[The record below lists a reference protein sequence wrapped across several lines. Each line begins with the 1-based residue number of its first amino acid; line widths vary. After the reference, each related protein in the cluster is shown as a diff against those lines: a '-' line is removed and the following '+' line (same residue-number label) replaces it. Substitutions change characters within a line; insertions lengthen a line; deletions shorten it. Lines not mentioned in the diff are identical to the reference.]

1 MFLDVQPGSRLTSKS
16 RRKPVSRLFMFRT
29 PATGWVGVAL
39 IAFSCFGLGCL
50 ALAQGPLPEER
61 ELRTA
66 PEDIVIHVNQV
77 AYDQTAPKFA
87 VLETRKRLP
96 ESSRFRA
103 KDALTLD
110 TVFEGTLAGAQEC
123 EEWFPGRFFYR
134 ADFSSLQRPGRFTL
148 AIERD
153 GKEYH
158 LP

>member
-1 MFLDVQPGSRLTSKS
+1 
-16 RRKPVSRLFMFRT
+16 
-29 PATGWVGVAL
+29 L

-66 PEDIVIHVNQV
+66 PDDIVIHVNQV

-134 ADFSSLQRPGRFTL
+134 ADFSSLQRPGRFSL

-158 LP
+158 SFDFEIGKGALAAQTVPAIIQFYRHQRANSPEELKADQH